1 MDQAGRALA
10 GHQQHL
16 RREYWCE
23 GAPRMHGEHVTDDTP
38 FSPPAAGA
46 ARVLVADDHHDSA
59 ESFAMLLRLLG
70 KYDVRNSYDG
80 PATVTSAEEF
90 RPDAMLLDIGM
101 PGLSGYDVAR
111 EIRSREWGA
120 DVLLIAVTGW
130 GQEEQRRLT
139 AEAGFDHHFVKPV
152 NPKTLIPIIDAHVQE
167 RRSKQQ

>member
-1 MDQAGRALA
+1 
-10 GHQQHL
+10 
-16 RREYWCE
+16 
-23 GAPRMHGEHVTDDTP
+23 VTTQP
-38 FSPPAAGA
+38 PTSESPEPA

-59 ESFAMLLRLLG
+59 ESFGMLLRLLG

-80 PATVTSAEEF
+80 VATVEAAEEF

-101 PGLSGYDVAR
+101 PGMSGYDVAR
-111 EIRSREWGA
+111 AIRSREWGA

-152 NPKTLIPIIDAHVQE
+152 HPKTVIPIIDAHVQA
-167 RRSKQQ
+167 RRKP